1 MLDRYGL
8 PIKFKVA
15 VEDQPVLGARRLV
28 ANLVL
33 TSLGRGDY
41 VIELTAYAGDQQE
54 SHYLAIR
61 IN

>member
-8 PIKFKVA
+8 PLKFKVG
-15 VEDQPVLGARRLV
+15 VEDQPVLNARRLV
-28 ANLVL
+28 STILL

-41 VIELTAYAGDQQE
+41 VIELNAYAGDQKE